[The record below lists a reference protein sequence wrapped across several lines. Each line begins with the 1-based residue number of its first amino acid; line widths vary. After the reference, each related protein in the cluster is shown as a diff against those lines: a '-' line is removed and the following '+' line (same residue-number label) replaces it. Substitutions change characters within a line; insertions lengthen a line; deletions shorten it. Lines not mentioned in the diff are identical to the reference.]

1 MKLKKLVEK
10 GNYSD
15 ADRQKLLNVIN
26 QQKEDAKTIRQ
37 IKPKP
42 SNTGNRS

>member
-37 IKPKP
+37 IKPKS

>member
-1 MKLKKLVEK
+1 MKLKKLIQK
-10 GNYSD
+10 GIYSD
-15 ADRQKLLNVIN
+15 SDRQKLLNVVN
-26 QQKEDAKTIRQ
+26 QQNEDAKTIRQ